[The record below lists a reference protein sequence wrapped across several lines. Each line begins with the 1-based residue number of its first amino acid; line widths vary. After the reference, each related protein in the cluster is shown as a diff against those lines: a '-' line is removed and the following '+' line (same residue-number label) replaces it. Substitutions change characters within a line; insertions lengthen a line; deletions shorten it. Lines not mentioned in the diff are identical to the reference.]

1 MRLQGCVAA
10 LAAMSF
16 SGAAFAQAPEP
27 PLAAPPPPPAPT
39 ASTAV
44 AGVPA
49 PAIVPAGTKVVVEIA
64 VPVSTT
70 TVKRGDTFA
79 IRLVSAITFNDRV
92 IVPAGAN
99 GVGQVVDAAP
109 SGALGRPAKLLLA
122 ARYIE
127 FNGAHLALH
136 GMRLGAAGED
146 QTATIAAA
154 TAFVPYVG
162 ILTLFMHGGEIDI
175 PAGTLAEAKLAVD
188 LPAGSVTEP
197 APTSASAAMPTT
209 VATVATAPAESP
221 TPASPTSQQQGNRP

>member
-10 LAAMSF
+10 LAAMSVG
-16 SGAAFAQAPEP
+16 GAAFAQLPEP
-27 PLAAPPPPPAPT
+27 PPAAPLPSPAPIT
-39 ASTAV
+39 SAPV
-44 AGVPA
+44 AGAPA
-49 PAIVPAGTKVVVEIA
+49 PAVVPAGTKVVVEIA

-79 IRLVSAITFNDRV
+79 IRLVSAITFNGRV

-162 ILTLFMHGGEIDI
+162 ILTLFMHGGEIDV
-175 PAGTLAEAKLAVD
+175 PAGTLAEAKLAAD
-188 LPAGSVTEP
+188 LPAVPTMEP
-197 APTSASAAMPTT
+197 APTSATAAMPTT
-209 VATVATAPAESP
+209 VAAAPAEPP
-221 TPASPTSQQQGNRP
+221 TPASPTGQQQGNRP